1 MLGEND
7 VQTLSCKNK
16 DGGMKALLLG
26 QFGVSENL
34 PSIPDLSPKSSLAVG
49 GRQQWFYTHL
59 GLDAVVGKGLGQGC
73 LLSDKGTPTL
83 C

>member
-1 MLGEND
+1 
-7 VQTLSCKNK
+7 
-16 DGGMKALLLG
+16 MKALLLG
-26 QFGVSENL
+26 QSGVSENL
-34 PSIPDLSPKSSLAVG
+34 ASIPDLSPKSCFAMG
-49 GRQQWFYTHL
+49 ERQQWFYTHL